1 MIGLIL
7 GIVAVL
13 AFVAWMARGG
23 ERAGTWRPRPRT
35 DDIDYAELEA
45 AEREVRD
52 LGATARPDDEVAGGD
67 WGPGTVRPRPP
78 EQL

>member
-7 GIVAVL
+7 GIAAII
-13 AFVAWMARGG
+13 AFALWLSRRG
-23 ERAGTWRPRPRT
+23 EQTGTWRPPPRT

-52 LGATARPDDEVAGGD
+52 LGATARPDDEIAD
-67 WGPGTVRPRPP
+67 WGPGTSKPRPP
-78 EQL
+78 ELL

>member
-7 GIVAVL
+7 GIAAII
-13 AFVAWMARGG
+13 AFVVWLSRRG
-23 ERAGTWRPRPRT
+23 EEAGSYRPPPRS

-52 LGATARPDDEVAGGD
+52 LGATARPEDEAVGDD
-67 WGPGTVRPRPP
+67 WGPGSPRPRPP
-78 EQL
+78 ERL

>member
-7 GIVAVL
+7 GIAAVI
-13 AFVAWMARGG
+13 AFALWLSRRN
-23 ERAGTWRPRPRT
+23 EQAGTWRPAPRT

-52 LGATARPDDEVAGGD
+52 LGATARPDDEVIGGD
-67 WGPGTVRPRPP
+67 WGPGTSKPRPP
-78 EQL
+78 ELL